1 MKFRLNNQ
9 ILLSTSLGKVKL
21 KNSKV
26 SKEFQK
32 LINIIINVG
41 V

>member
-1 MKFRLNNQ
+1 MKFHLNNQ

-26 SKEFQK
+26 LKEFQK